1 MVKDF
6 DVMAAGHL
14 CLDIIPQF
22 FDTGSRKIDEILRPG
37 KLVNVGK
44 ATMSTGGPVSNT
56 GINLLTLG
64 NRVCFSARCGDD
76 PFGSIILDLLRQ
88 RGNAEGIRLASGA
101 SSSYTIALAPPGI
114 DRIFIHN
121 PSTNDDFGPEDLD
134 EKLIARCRHF
144 HFGYPPLMRRMYSG
158 DGEELCEI
166 FRMARRVGVTTS
178 CDMSLPDPDSPSGQ
192 VNWRSILTKL
202 LPYVDFFLPSIEE
215 CFYMLYPDEFIQMKK
230 AHANK
235 ELIDF
240 IEPALFSKL
249 ADECLS
255 LGTRLVALKAG
266 HRGFYLRTGPTVSI
280 LSKNDGSP
288 EVLESWGNREI
299 WVEAIRPEKIASAT
313 GSGDSSIAGF
323 LTGLL
328 RGYSIEKTLRLS
340 ILIGWQNLQELDA
353 VSGIKSWDQTEP
365 MLEIDRP
372 TLDARLKDAAW
383 AYDPQV
389 KVWRSPR
396 DRK

>member
-1 MVKDF
+1 MPKDF

-22 FDTGSRKIDEILRPG
+22 FDSGSRKIEEVLRPG

-56 GINLLTLG
+56 GLNLLTLG

-76 PFGSIILDLLRQ
+76 PFGNIILEQLRK
-88 RGNAEGIRLASGA
+88 RGNADGINLATGA
-101 SSSYTIALAPPGI
+101 SSSYTLVLAPPGI

-121 PSTNDDFGPEDLD
+121 PSTNDTFGPEDLN

-166 FRMARRVGVTTS
+166 FRMARGVGVTTS

-202 LPYVDFFLPSIEE
+202 LPYVHFFLPSIEE
-215 CFYMLYPDEFIQMKK
+215 CFFMLYPDEFIAMKK

-240 IEPALFSKL
+240 IEPSFFGKL

-255 LGTRLVALKAG
+255 LGASVVALKAG
-266 HRGFYLRTGPTVSI
+266 HRGFYLRTGPSVQI
-280 LSKNDGSP
+280 LSKNDDQP
-288 EVLESWGNREI
+288 VPLDRWANREI
-299 WVEAIRPEKIASAT
+299 WVEAIKPEKIASAT

-328 RGYSIEKTLRLS
+328 KGYPIEKTLRLA

-353 VSGIKSWDQTEP
+353 VSGIKPWAETEP
-365 MLEIDRP
+365 LIDVDRP
-372 TLDARLKDAAW
+372 TIDARLEASGW
-383 AYDPQV
+383 TYDPGV
-389 KVWRSPR
+389 RVWKSPR
-396 DRK
+396 DAR